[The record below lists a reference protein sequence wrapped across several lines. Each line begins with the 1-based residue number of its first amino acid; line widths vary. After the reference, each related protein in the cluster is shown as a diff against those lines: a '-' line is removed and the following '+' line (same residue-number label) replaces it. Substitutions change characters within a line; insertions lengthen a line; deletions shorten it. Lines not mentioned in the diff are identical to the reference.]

1 MSTQINFK
9 PVFPSPLG
17 FANFGESNREL
28 NKKLIRD
35 IEHNMSVTEG
45 KTKTF
50 KKNQC
55 SWQSY
60 SGAPDMEPF
69 LIESLTSI
77 FQLLSKRYC

>member
-50 KKNQC
+50 KKNHNN
-55 SWQSY
+55 
-60 SGAPDMEPF
+60 
-69 LIESLTSI
+69 L
-77 FQLLSKRYC
+77 